1 MTRLCMVCKQRNRL
15 VCMEQSKLQ
24 LKRHPFNTKPQLFKG
39 QITLSRDNSLS
50 RINVLVGVHFIRW
63 IAIYPLV
70 RVIRSLNNRRS
81 VDRDVRRH
89 RTAAIESTKLMMWLA
104 KLHKHSPMEITF
116 FDDLSSNSELAS
128 VKAHDREVT
137 QQAKY
142 AQDEVVLFIWSP
154 DNAYTHIRYR
164 VWSTCLSYNK

>member
-1 MTRLCMVCKQRNRL
+1 M
-15 VCMEQSKLQ
+15 
-24 LKRHPFNTKPQLFKG
+24 
-39 QITLSRDNSLS
+39 
-50 RINVLVGVHFIRW
+50 
-63 IAIYPLV
+63 
-70 RVIRSLNNRRS
+70 
-81 VDRDVRRH
+81 RH
-89 RTAAIESTKLMMWLA
+89 RTAARETTELMMWLA
-104 KLHKHSPMEITF
+104 KLHNHSPMEIPF
-116 FDDLSSNSELAS
+116 FNDLSSNSELAS